1 MNKAN
6 PQAAKLRLKA
16 ATCVAGVKICKAGK
30 EVLAAALLAVVVIF
44 WTWQFVLH
52 LSK

>member
-6 PQAAKLRLKA
+6 PQAAKLR
-16 ATCVAGVKICKAGK
+16 VRVKICKAGK
-30 EVLAAALLAVVVIF
+30 EVLAAALLAVMVIF